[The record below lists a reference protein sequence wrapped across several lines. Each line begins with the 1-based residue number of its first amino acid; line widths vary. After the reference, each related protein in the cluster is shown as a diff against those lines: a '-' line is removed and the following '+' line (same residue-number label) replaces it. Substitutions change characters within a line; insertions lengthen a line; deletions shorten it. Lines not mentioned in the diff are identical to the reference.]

1 MLVDS
6 FLDYLRVERNYSLR
20 TVQSYEDD
28 LLQFEAYFTN
38 LEAGLTWTTIDV
50 DVVRQWVT
58 SLMDQSY
65 TATSVNRKLSA
76 LRSFY
81 RFLLLRGLLKR
92 SPVQNLKGPKKKKP
106 LPAFVK
112 EQDMDRILDEKPES
126 DDFVGVRDRLIVETF
141 YVTGI
146 RLSELI
152 GLDDKDIDMDART
165 VKVTGKRNK
174 QRLIPFGEEL
184 HHDFAAYVRLRDEA
198 VPVRS
203 SGAFFV
209 RPNGD
214 RMSPVLVDNLV
225 KKRLSEVVTLKKCS
239 PHVLRHTF
247 ATSLLNHNANLE
259 VVKELLG
266 HESLKTTEI
275 YTHTTFEE
283 LKQIYKQAHPRA

>member
-6 FLDYLRVERNYSLR
+6 FLDYLRVERNYSSR

-28 LLQFEAYFTN
+28 LRQFEVYFTN
-38 LEAGLTWTTIDV
+38 LDAGLTWTAIDV
-50 DVVRQWVT
+50 DIVRQWVT
-58 SLMDQSY
+58 SLMDESY

-106 LPAFVK
+106 LPSFVK
-112 EQDMDRILDEKPES
+112 EQDMDRLLNDKPAD

-141 YVTGI
+141 YVTGM

-152 GLDDKDIDMDART
+152 GLDDKDVDMEARI

-174 QRLIPFGEEL
+174 QRLIPFGDEL
-184 HHDFAAYVRLRDEA
+184 HQDLAAYVRLRDVA

-209 RPNGD
+209 KPNGD
-214 RMSPVLVDNLV
+214 RMYCQLVESVV

-266 HESLKTTEI
+266 HESLNTTEI

>member
-20 TVQSYEDD
+20 TLQSYEDD
-28 LLQFEAYFTN
+28 LKQFEVYFTN
-38 LEAGLTWTTIDV
+38 LDAELTWTTIDT
-50 DVVRQWVT
+50 DIVRQWVT
-58 SLMDQSY
+58 GLMDESY

-81 RFLLLRGLLKR
+81 RFLLLRGLLKK

-112 EQDMDRILDEKPES
+112 EQDMDKILDEKPEP
-126 DDFVGVRDRLIVETF
+126 DDFKGVRDHLIVEAF
-141 YVTGI
+141 YVTGM

-152 GLDDKDIDMDART
+152 GLNDKDVDMDAM
-165 VKVTGKRNK
+165 VIKVTGKRNK

-184 HHDFAAYVRLRDEA
+184 RKDIAAYVQLRDE
-198 VPVRS
+198 VIPVRGS
-203 SGAFFV
+203 EAFFV

-214 RMSPVLVDNLV
+214 RMYHQLVDSLV
-225 KKRLSEVVTLKKCS
+225 RKRLSEVVTLKKCS

-247 ATSLLNHNANLE
+247 ATSLLNHSANLE